1 MMLMIIIM
9 GFCMEQS
16 SGIYVDCQARCM
28 LRSRRE
34 RNRDTLQKCRDECEL
49 IELLEQEDARE
60 GKHYR
65 YRQF

>member
-1 MMLMIIIM
+1 
-9 GFCMEQS
+9 MEQS
-16 SGIYVDCQARCM
+16 NGIYVDCQARCM
-28 LRSRRE
+28 LRTRRE